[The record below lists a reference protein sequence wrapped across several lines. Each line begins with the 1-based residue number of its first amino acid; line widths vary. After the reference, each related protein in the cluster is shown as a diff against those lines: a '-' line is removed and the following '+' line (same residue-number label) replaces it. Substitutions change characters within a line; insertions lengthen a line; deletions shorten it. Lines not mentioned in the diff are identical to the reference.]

1 MVKVIMTFSVSV
13 VGVLSS
19 EGIIAFNVRKGRH
32 GPP

>member
-19 EGIIAFNVRKGRH
+19 EGIIGIIRNIG
-32 GPP
+32 